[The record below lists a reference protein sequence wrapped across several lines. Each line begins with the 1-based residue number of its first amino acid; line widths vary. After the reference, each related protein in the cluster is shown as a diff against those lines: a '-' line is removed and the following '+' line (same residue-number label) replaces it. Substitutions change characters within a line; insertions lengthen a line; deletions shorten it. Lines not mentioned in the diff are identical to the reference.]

1 MVRTRATCGRISSGP
16 GRELCA
22 HTLRPCPAV
31 AGIDTN
37 RWLSALWDWLSKEE
51 MIVSGNEGKTGKSF
65 DDAIDSMLSLIA
77 AVSFV
82 DAHAHIHQGDDPLDG
97 HIIGP
102 SLSRLPDPPDR
113 PEAAQNMSAYIDDG
127 QRRGEDRFAPP
138 FGSALGVILTLTSST
153 MTVSGVTFA

>member
-1 MVRTRATCGRISSGP
+1 
-16 GRELCA
+16 
-22 HTLRPCPAV
+22 V

-102 SLSRLPDPPDR
+102 SLSRLPDR
-113 PEAAQNMSAYIDDG
+113 QIDPKPLKTCL
-127 QRRGEDRFAPP
+127 R
-138 FGSALGVILTLTSST
+138 TST
-153 MTVSGVTFA
+153 TVSDAAKTGSLHPLVRHLVSS